1 MVDSKPGTSD
11 DSSSAHRRV
20 GDKALRRHLRRAYRS
35 ELTRVWLPAVCLLTL
50 LIGGMSV
57 LLLRSQEQSR
67 VELEQRYA
75 LRTALQSGFVA
86 SYVADIHKREAA
98 QAAELLA
105 GPAIS
110 TTRLALVSGAFGS
123 SAAVLLDAQ
132 GRALSILPA
141 KPELI
146 GKRLDV
152 KYAHLRAAVAGA
164 SAVSGVVPSAAR
176 SEPIVAFAVPFRTP
190 FGRRVFSVGV
200 AISAGPLRQFLTSSL
215 PFKGDRAYLIDA
227 DDNLIVAGGSAEPGL
242 ALPPETHGT
251 SGSVAVTGTRYRFVS
266 EAVTG
271 TPWRFLTLA
280 PSSQLLAPLSGPK
293 KWIPWVV
300 LLAFV
305 LASAAAL
312 WLLGKLM
319 RRKAEL
325 SHLAAHDPLT
335 GAVNR
340 PALEL
345 AFHRLAFER
354 RRSTSA
360 TGVLAIDLDHFKD
373 VNDLYGHA
381 AGDELLRHVVENL
394 IAAVRPS
401 DIVAR
406 IGGDEFVVLL
416 ADVDQQ
422 QADEVAERVVRKL
435 GEVLFPVVGVVGLRA
450 GCSIGIALAGR
461 DDEIHSV
468 LARADGALY
477 EAKSVGR
484 NGWRAA
490 LVT

>member
-1 MVDSKPGTSD
+1 M
-11 DSSSAHRRV
+11 
-20 GDKALRRHLRRAYRS
+20 
-35 ELTRVWLPAVCLLTL
+35 PAVCLLTL

-105 GPAIS
+105 GRAIS
-110 TTRLALVSGAFGS
+110 TTRLALVSSVFGS

-176 SEPIVAFAVPFRTP
+176 SEPIVAFAVPFHTP

-200 AISAGPLRQFLTSSL
+200 AISGGPLRQFLASSL

-251 SGSVAVTGTRYRFVS
+251 SGNVPVTGTQYRFAS
-266 EAVTG
+266 EAVAG
-271 TPWRFLTLA
+271 TPWRLLTLA

-345 AFHRLAFER
+345 AFHRLAFEH

-381 AGDELLRHVVENL
+381 AGDELLRHVVETL
-394 IAAVRPS
+394 IATVRPS

-406 IGGDEFVVLL
+406 IGGDEFVLLL

-422 QADEVAERVVRKL
+422 QADEVAERVVRNL
-435 GEVLFPVVGVVGLRA
+435 DEVLFPVLGVVELRA
-450 GCSIGIALAGR
+450 RCSVGIALAGR
-461 DDEIHSV
+461 DDVIDSV

>member
-1 MVDSKPGTSD
+1 M
-11 DSSSAHRRV
+11 
-20 GDKALRRHLRRAYRS
+20 
-35 ELTRVWLPAVCLLTL
+35 
-50 LIGGMSV
+50 
-57 LLLRSQEQSR
+57 
-67 VELEQRYA
+67 
-75 LRTALQSGFVA
+75 
-86 SYVADIHKREAA
+86 
-98 QAAELLA
+98 
-105 GPAIS
+105 
-110 TTRLALVSGAFGS
+110 FGS

-176 SEPIVAFAVPFRTP
+176 SEPIVAFAVPFHTP

-200 AISAGPLRQFLTSSL
+200 AIGKGPLRQFLAV
-215 PFKGDRAYLIDA
+215 PFKGARAYLIDA
-227 DDNLIVAGGSAEPGL
+227 DDNLIVADGSAEPGL
-242 ALPPETHGT
+242 ALQPETHGT
-251 SGSVAVTGTRYRFVS
+251 SGNVAVTGTQYRFVS

-271 TPWRFLTLA
+271 TPWRVLTLA
-280 PSSQLLAPLSGPK
+280 PSSQLLAPLSGPT

-319 RRKAEL
+319 GRKAEL

-340 PALEL
+340 PALRL
-345 AFHRLAFER
+345 AFDRLAFEH

-373 VNDLYGHA
+373 VNDFYGHA
-381 AGDELLRHVVENL
+381 AGDELLRRVSETL
-394 IAAVRPS
+394 IATVRPS

-406 IGGDEFVVLL
+406 TGGDEFVVLL

-422 QADEVAERVVRKL
+422 QADEVAERVVRNL
-435 GEVLFPVVGVVGLRA
+435 GEVLSPVVGAGGLRA
-450 GCSIGIALAGR
+450 GCSVGVALAGR
-461 DDEIHSV
+461 DDVIDSV

-484 NGWRAA
+484 NGWRAT